1 MKLMINRLSS
11 LIIAIN
17 FLFVF
22 ACTAQSSIDPY
33 WQFNEEKHFKPKLSK
48 SEFYTL
54 SGYDFCWYVLEPL
67 TQFIES
73 YDFEIERG
81 KSLSYGQKA
90 LYYWWYLDGQ
100 VTNGGFAQFYSNG
113 YGHYVPAIINGLEHV
128 GDTAMAKLVKQAE
141 KIYQKNKKYIDG
153 NAENDA
159 FGFDSDDKIDEIS
172 FFNEQY
178 FDMNH
183 QTMALIETYF
193 RRNPNEICLDENGNK
208 IDMGFSGPIAS
219 FYEDK
224 NIKNE
229 YNLELGVINGA
240 FKSYYQNGKPK
251 ALVQFIQG
259 KLTGEREEFYENGII
274 KYKVEKD
281 SSQELLIHTWFYEN
295 GNPQKLESKLA
306 EKNKRRGAY
315 KEWFENGQLWRSGF
329 YKSEFD
335 RSGKWEEYYQ
345 NGQKRLEGEHIGM
358 EYKLINFWNEN
369 GEQTLKNGTG
379 HCVFEGQM
387 FSDLFMR
394 YESAYKD
401 FKRHGVQ
408 KSFSNGILTHY
419 QEMNNGMPHGI
430 TRSFYKNGNLEREI
444 IYDNGRAISNKMFR
458 KFQNP
463 KVKTT
468 IVSRLCIEC
477 HDKKGIYE
485 MPDNIPKPINAAT
498 LASDFK
504 PELSSFTF
512 RGDDDTVTCYYI
524 VYVDKGGKP
533 IKLKMTSCENFLNPG
548 QVETN
553 LNNIEFEIAL
563 KDGEAIESIHF
574 VQHQF
579 ILIE

>member
-1 MKLMINRLSS
+1 MKNILSS

-17 FLFVF
+17 FLCVF
-22 ACTAQSSIDPY
+22 ACTAQSSNDPY
-33 WQFNEEKHFKPKLSK
+33 WEFIEEKHFKPKLNTG
-48 SEFYTL
+48 EFYTL
-54 SGYDFCWYVLEPL
+54 TGFDFGWYVLEPL
-67 TQFIES
+67 TQFIENFN
-73 YDFEIERG
+73 YEIERG

-113 YGHYVPAIINGLEHV
+113 YGHYVPAIINGLEYI
-128 GDTAMAKLVKQAE
+128 GDTAMANLVKKAE

-153 NAENDA
+153 NVDDNWFSSAY
-159 FGFDSDDKIDEIS
+159 DDKIDEIS
-172 FFNEQY
+172 VLDDQY
-178 FDMNH
+178 FDMNY
-183 QTMALIETYF
+183 QTMSLIETYI
-193 RRNPNEICLDENGNK
+193 RRNPNEICLDESGK
-208 IDMGFSGPIAS
+208 EVDMRFSGPIAG

-229 YNLELGVINGA
+229 YNLELGVINGT
-240 FKSYYQNGKPK
+240 FKSYYQNGNSK

-259 KLTGEREEFYENGII
+259 KLSGEREEFYENGIL

-281 SSQELLIHTWFYEN
+281 SSEELLIHTWYYEN

-345 NGQKRLEGEHIGM
+345 NGHKRLEGEHIGM

-369 GEQTLKNGTG
+369 GEQTLKDGTG
-379 HCVFEGQM
+379 NYEFEGQM
-387 FSDLFMR
+387 FSDLYMR
-394 YESAYKD
+394 YENKYKD
-401 FKRHGVQ
+401 YKRHGVQ

-444 IYDNGRAISNKMFR
+444 IYDNGRVVSNKTFR
-458 KFQNP
+458 KFKNP
-463 KVKTT
+463 KVQTT
-468 IVSRLCIEC
+468 IVSRLCTEC
-477 HDKKGIYE
+477 HDKKGVYE
-485 MPDNIPKPINAAT
+485 VPDNVPKPDNVST
-498 LASDFK
+498 LATDFK
-504 PELSSFTF
+504 AELSSFTF
-512 RGDDDTVTCYYI
+512 RGDDDTVICYYI
-524 VYVDKGGKP
+524 VYVDNKGKP
-533 IKLKMTSCENFLNPG
+533 MHLKMTSCDNMLKPEH
-548 QVETN
+548 VEKN
-553 LNNIEFEIAL
+553 LMNMEFEIAI
-563 KDGEAIESIHF
+563 KDGKAIESIHF